1 MARHNGLRRT
11 VKTLGRKTLLV
22 DARYRRELARQLGV
36 AALPAPSILTMDASA
51 MSFGDESF
59 DFVYALAIFQHL
71 ERPSDVLTEMRRVL
85 RPGGVLYFD
94 FMLYTGPQESHDV
107 RALAG
112 DVDGLPPWAHLR
124 PAFAGQVRSNAFLN
138 RIRLSEWRTM
148 FDTDIPGAE
157 LILRQP
163 EACRLKIEARRL
175 HQDGELVGYG
185 VEELTTS
192 QVAVT
197 WRKHGRG

>member
-1 MARHNGLRRT
+1 GLQVLDVGAGQMALQASYFALRNDVVGIDLDVIARGFAPGDYVRMARHNGLRRT

-22 DARYRRELARQLGV
+22 DARYRRELARQRGV

-71 ERPSDVLTEMRRVL
+71 ECPSDVLTEMRRVL

-107 RALAG
+107 RA
-112 DVDGLPPWAHLR
+112 
-124 PAFAGQVRSNAFLN
+124 
-138 RIRLSEWRTM
+138 
-148 FDTDIPGAE
+148 
-157 LILRQP
+157 
-163 EACRLKIEARRL
+163 
-175 HQDGELVGYG
+175 
-185 VEELTTS
+185 
-192 QVAVT
+192 
-197 WRKHGRG
+197 